1 MPPFDA
7 GLETGEWIFNNL
19 RNFDP
24 PTPPEILDP
33 QESIQAF
40 GQQRFEARGIKWK
53 TCASRWDRI
62 ARKNSPRAMIHS
74 GLPKPC
80 RADLGRAG
88 FNAFNLAGLL
98 HPGRNTIA
106 IRLDRLVLSD
116 PAVWPGQV
124 AVNGEVSYA
133 DGRRGCL
140 VSDGAWSSREGGA
153 ALHSSVSAIAMRAA
167 RVAEETLPVLKYQGV
182 PSPRDSLPAWT
193 IPAALAA
200 SLALL
205 VVAGLLTIVRLVF
218 RRREGGVRMGLRP
231 SPVAVAA
238 ALLRDALVPFTV
250 VLGTVILLCA
260 ALGERSEQLWFL
272 RPDTWRWSLCRSPR
286 SWVLALAFV
295 RLLGLSGRAW
305 LRKTAVAAWYVVR
318 ELPRGHLWWFAIA
331 GLLLLGLYL
340 RGYALDFQGVAED
353 EYASVEAILSIAR
366 TGVPSYVPPAVW
378 YTRSPLY
385 HYLTAGVVRLFGE
398 NLWSLR
404 LPAAAFG
411 VGTCLLIYFC
421 GSRLFRRPWLGMAA
435 MAMATLHPEMIFS
448 GHQVRFYEQQQFF
461 SLLMFFCFCKGF
473 VLQSAQS
480 YRYLTLAAF
489 LAAVLSQE
497 ITAVAA
503 LQLTGGYLLFAAN
516 EPWRRN
522 FKLIIVTACV
532 VAVIGLDWLV
542 YQTHCMTRLEGFGPT
557 MQAEIGPHFWEPYN
571 FVTLFLGYSRLHVV
585 LTAMFFLGLPAVL
598 RERNRVSLALHFFLL
613 SGIVLTNL
621 LVTKYRHGYQ
631 RWLFPLAVDS
641 GP

>member
-1 MPPFDA
+1 MAGETIPPDRQHPDWRSPDYDMLAWRPALPVEAPGGEPLRTFDPRIFTTAFRGFWIRHPSANAQQSLWFQTEWQCDGVPDEAWLRIAANRNYEIFVNGRRGYTVPPFDA

-40 GQQRFEARGIKWK
+40 GQQRFEAPRNQVEDLREPLGPYRPKELTSSYDSQWAPK
-53 TCASRWDRI
+53 ALSR
-62 ARKNSPRAMIHS
+62 
-74 GLPKPC
+74 
-80 RADLGRAG
+80 DLGRAG

-124 AVNGEVSYA
+124 AVDGEVSYA

-167 RVAEETLPVLKYQGV
+167 RAAEETLPVLKYQGV

-250 VLGTVILLCA
+250 VLGTVILLRA

-272 RPDTWRWSLCRSPR
+272 RPDTWRWSLCAAT
-286 SWVLALAFV
+286 V
-295 RLLGLSGRAW
+295 LGLCAG
-305 LRKTAVAAWYVVR
+305 LR
-318 ELPRGHLWWFAIA
+318 AIA
-331 GLLLLGLYL
+331 GPVRKGL
-340 RGYALDFQGVAED
+340 AAED
-353 EYASVEAILSIAR
+353 RRRGLVCRPRTPPRSSVVVCDCRPSLVGIVS
-366 TGVPSYVPPAVW
+366 TG
-378 YTRSPLY
+378 
-385 HYLTAGVVRLFGE
+385 
-398 NLWSLR
+398 LR
-404 LPAAAFG
+404 
-411 VGTCLLIYFC
+411 
-421 GSRLFRRPWLGMAA
+421 
-435 MAMATLHPEMIFS
+435 
-448 GHQVRFYEQQQFF
+448 
-461 SLLMFFCFCKGF
+461 
-473 VLQSAQS
+473 
-480 YRYLTLAAF
+480 
-489 LAAVLSQE
+489 
-497 ITAVAA
+497 
-503 LQLTGGYLLFAAN
+503 
-516 EPWRRN
+516 
-522 FKLIIVTACV
+522 
-532 VAVIGLDWLV
+532 
-542 YQTHCMTRLEGFGPT
+542 
-557 MQAEIGPHFWEPYN
+557 
-571 FVTLFLGYSRLHVV
+571 
-585 LTAMFFLGLPAVL
+585 LGLPG
-598 RERNRVSLALHFFLL
+598 RGR
-613 SGIVLTNL
+613 G
-621 LVTKYRHGYQ
+621 
-631 RWLFPLAVDS
+631 
-641 GP
+641 